1 MRLIILGAGG
11 HGRVVADL
19 AEQLGKYESVS
30 FLDDQSEDPRVIGRC
45 LDYSQYR
52 NQDVEM
58 YPAFG
63 NNAGRVE
70 WENKI
75 LEAGIPLAKLI
86 HPLAYVSPKAE
97 IADGCVIMPYAI
109 VNTCTIL
116 KKACIINMGAVVDHD
131 CILEEGC
138 HVAPGAIV
146 KGENHLPEKSKVDS
160 GEVVPLRY
168 FEIKEGENHEK

>member
-19 AEQLGKYESVS
+19 AEQTGRYEKIY
-30 FLDDQSEDPRVIGRC
+30 FLDDNAIDDNVIGKC
-45 LDYSQYR
+45 SDYIKFKSQ
-52 NQDVEM
+52 DTEM

-63 NNAGRVE
+63 NNIGRIE

-75 LEAGIPLAKLI
+75 EEAGIKLAKII
-86 HPLAYVSPKAE
+86 HPLAYVSPKAT

-109 VNTCTIL
+109 VNTSVEI
-116 KKACIINMGAVVDHD
+116 KKACIINIGAMIDHD

-138 HVAPGAIV
+138 HLAPGAIV
-146 KGENHLPEKSKVDS
+146 KGENKVPSCMKIDS
-160 GEVVPLRY
+160 GEVVALRY
-168 FEIKEGENHEK
+168 FK

>member
-11 HGRVVADL
+11 HGRVVADI
-19 AEQLGKYESVS
+19 ARQTGRYEQVL
-30 FLDDQSEDPRVIGRC
+30 FLDDHAVGKDVIGKC
-45 LDYSQYR
+45 ADYIQFKSQ
-52 NQDVEM
+52 DTEM

-75 LEAGIPLAKLI
+75 VEAHISLAKII

-97 IADGCVIMPYAI
+97 IANGCVVMPYAI
-109 VNTCTIL
+109 VNTGCIV
-116 KKACIINMGAVVDHD
+116 KKACIVNVGAIVDHD

-138 HVAPGAIV
+138 HLAPGAIV
-146 KGENHLPEKSKVDS
+146 KGENSLPQGTKVDS
-160 GEVVPLRY
+160 GEIVPLQY
-168 FEIKEGENHEK
+168 YKKES